1 VLSFYTDTSPRS
13 CSLTEIVSLK
23 LSGSYFC
30 HFASPNH
37 LKPVVTVSNIFNSG
51 SIFTVEL
58 AGVKDS
64 INVVLVGV
72 SFSLGMDCGHLA
84 CVMVRCQ
91 AGVFK
96 IVNETDAGSWY

>member
-1 VLSFYTDTSPRS
+1 VFSFYTDTSSRS
-13 CSLTEIVSLK
+13 FSLTEKISLK
-23 LSGSYFC
+23 LPESYFC

-58 AGVKDS
+58 AGVKHS

-72 SFSLGMDCGHLA
+72 SFSFGMNCGHLA
-84 CVMVRCQ
+84 CVVVSCQ

-96 IVNETDAGSWY
+96 FVNEIDAGSWY

>member
-1 VLSFYTDTSPRS
+1 VLSFYTDSSPRS

-37 LKPVVTVSNIFNSG
+37 LKPVGTVSDIFNSG

-84 CVMVRCQ
+84 CVVVSCQ

-96 IVNETDAGSWY
+96 FVNEIDAGSWY